1 MKMLHKKETRKI
13 IDELEDYYGAGGLKM
28 DCIFL
33 KNNKNKIFIIS
44 KDFKSLDARDLRV
57 NGLGLYFLNVSK
69 GPRLSIEGSQIIG
82 RKARKNVYEVEDNE
96 LSEWLKGYDLKC
108 DESLKGYKIIRSN
121 KDFYGVGFASNGK
134 IKNFI
139 PKERRIRGNV

>member
-1 MKMLHKKETRKI
+1 M
-13 IDELEDYYGAGGLKM
+13 
-28 DCIFL
+28 
-33 KNNKNKIFIIS
+33 KNNQDKIFIIS

-82 RKARKNVYEVEDNE
+82 RKAGKNVYEVEDNE